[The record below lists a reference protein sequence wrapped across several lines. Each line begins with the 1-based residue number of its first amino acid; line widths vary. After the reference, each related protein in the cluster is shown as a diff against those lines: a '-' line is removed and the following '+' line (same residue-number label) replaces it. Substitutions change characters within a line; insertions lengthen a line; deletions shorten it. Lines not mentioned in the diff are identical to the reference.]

1 MHAPIRQKGTTL
13 IEILIAVVL
22 FAVSLAGMAALAISA
37 VRSTADGH
45 FVSQA
50 TILAEELADTM
61 RGNLAG
67 YETSQFVGM
76 QEEPGQECEPDDECS
91 PQDQTRYDT
100 HKWLA
105 HVSDALPAGTAVL
118 CMDSTPDDGQPDDP
132 ACDGA
137 GLNTVKIFWLDTNA
151 EETLAEG
158 ENFHRHSVSMVP

>member
-1 MHAPIRQKGTTL
+1 MDAPVRQKGTTL
-13 IEILIAVVL
+13 IEILVAVVL

-37 VRSTADGH
+37 VRSTADGQ

-50 TILAEELADTM
+50 TILADELADTM

-67 YETSQFVGM
+67 YETSQFIAIPGAPE
-76 QEEPGQECEPDDECS
+76 QACEPGDECS

-105 HVSDALPAGTAVL
+105 HVGEALPAGTAVL
-118 CMDSTPDDGQPDDP
+118 CMDSTPDDGQPDEP

-137 GLNTVKIFWLDTNA
+137 GMNTIKIFWRDSNA
-151 EETLAEG
+151 AGSLAEG
-158 ENFHRHSVSMVP
+158 EQFHRHAVAMVP